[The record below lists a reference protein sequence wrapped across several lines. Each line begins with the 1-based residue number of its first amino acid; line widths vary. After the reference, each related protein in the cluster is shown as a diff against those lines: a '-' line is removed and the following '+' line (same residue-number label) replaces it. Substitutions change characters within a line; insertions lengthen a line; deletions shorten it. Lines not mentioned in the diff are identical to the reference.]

1 MRLNR
6 SFIAGI
12 MNKDLDARLIPAGQY
27 RDALNV
33 SVGTSENSD
42 VGAVENTRGND
53 NVSSL
58 TLAAGAKCIGATTNP
73 EEFKIYWFIASDSKC
88 YIYEYDEL
96 NDVVALVLEDDRGAG
111 SQVLNLQL
119 DYLITGVN
127 YYDGYLYWTDDYNPP
142 RMINVGKAKLQTQNN
157 GASWFDED
165 DINLI
170 VKPPLSAPSI
180 TLYNT
185 GNQENNLGER
195 FIQFAYR
202 WKYEDDTYSAL
213 SPFSATAFYPGSY
226 SVDYVEHINEAMVNS
241 FNQVR
246 VAFNTGDELVEE
258 IQLVF
263 RDSGKANTYVVEN
276 FNKENLGYGND
287 KESILYFD
295 NNKIYATLE
304 PTQIARLFDN
314 VPLKAKAQEII
325 GQRLVF
331 GNYVQFRDLTND
343 GDSIDLNYRLEL
355 NSSDAASVNNPMR
368 TFRSDRDYEIGV
380 AYLDDY
386 GRMTTVLTNINN
398 NTGTRG
404 STIYI
409 PPANSIT
416 ANDIKVTLS
425 SLPPDWATKY
435 RLFIK
440 QQRGDYYNIFP
451 MFYFQDGAYRWFR
464 LSEADRDKFDV
475 GDYLICKSD
484 ANGATQSDTE
494 YKVLEIKVQDKGFL
508 GGGEPEGLYFKIGVD
523 NGEFNETDLVKL
535 TSEAKGA
542 IGLGVDVVDVIEN
555 LTGGYQSPDMAPFED
570 TNIYYHYQN
579 INNPIPYLR
588 NANNKDDL
596 HIIYP
601 NSSPHINAFTKD
613 ERVYIKIISPNTN
626 GVDRFEAYDIE
637 GNTLVGGT
645 NITGGNQYIPHL
657 QGYAIKFQSTT
668 GHSVGDRWVINARAK
683 LAPGNN
689 TTLGGSYT
697 EVDTGVSGVG
707 WSAIVF
713 PLVPVF
719 GYDPNS
725 PYGGWAIVN
734 DEEWGI
740 NATDN
745 SISDN
750 TASAIDRPIE
760 AGAEIRFNFEESNPA
775 SGNIDNG
782 TQIFSSSRRYDNIEE
797 WFYEDGIY
805 LKFKQKDQTGTNQKS
820 KNVFFRRCYD
830 WHTKNVSGLE
840 VSKARLTHSGPDTP
854 VRMIIQ
860 GYGTYKNKQRNIITV
875 NFQIIQSENPII
887 FETDPKEVDADVFHE
902 AYRTFDITGGYHQ
915 GNISNQVAGSP
926 AVISLN
932 DFNTPAFNMQN
943 NNFNAYCFG
952 NGLES
957 NRIKDDFNADTL
969 EYSPRVS
976 TVIEDYKQE
985 RKKDSIAWSSTT
997 SRLLNRFNEFNLST
1011 ANFKDL
1017 DISFGSIQKIYSR
1030 DTNLVVLQEDK
1041 ISQVPWNK
1049 NILVSAAGAIDI
1061 TQSSDVA
1068 GTQISYA
1075 GEYGISNNPESFA
1088 SWGNT
1093 LYFTDVRR
1101 GCVLTLGGNGLFE
1114 ISGQGMSDYFKD
1126 LFTDDPRTFNI
1137 GTIDPYSEKYVLA
1150 HTATS
1155 FPCAFQ
1161 VEDFVSGNRI
1171 VKNNGGQSFNLN
1183 ITADVAWAVSLVDTG
1198 GGTGWA
1204 TVSPATGSGDGGV
1217 NITLTSN
1224 GSTSARSMTVRFT
1237 ACAVNTDIT
1246 LRQEGIA
1253 SKVKRETVIVTNPKD
1268 EGQYNKPAYDYAT
1281 NPGSAIDIGNYISG
1295 TGNVR
1300 DFDSST
1306 DYPPS
1311 SGIPTPGDTVEMRGP
1326 VTSNGGLN
1334 KNFEPGLNNK
1344 MYYLVT
1350 DTVYGIEDTTN
1361 LITAASPIAP
1371 TYDAPTE
1378 SEQAT
1383 FIYNRP
1389 ADETYL
1395 YMIWDYT
1402 DSIDAGTTGT
1412 SSAKQRTYHV
1422 NLNYGANVGKASFTY
1437 DANST
1442 PNRFVLKYNNVI
1454 IADTGYVGLNSTANY
1469 NALIAAG
1476 VAAEDIN
1483 LVSPYGGT
1491 INNGTGTIEF
1501 SKYSSSITTAELT
1514 VYAPLATEDGWSGGV
1529 TAATL
1534 TSFTIFTTGR
1544 ETSALACSDTAATTY
1559 YHNGVAA
1566 DPVAGDTIYTD
1577 SAGATPM
1584 SGGNLYYALGTGV
1597 SNTWVYVDNNGGVLE
1612 NGSCACAEVAIPVI
1626 DTTTIELVEG
1636 MFMNYGIQ
1644 VTNNPTSWA
1653 VISGCN
1659 NYSLYG
1665 GSEGAVFSGTHCDVA
1680 EAKVVT
1686 VGARNTVH
1694 SCFSGATVSQLSGS
1708 SDATFSISGVC
1719 MDGIL
1724 PPGLNFEGGFI
1735 TGIPSISGEY
1745 SITLTATNCF
1755 GTSVQ
1760 TTLIISVTP
1769 EGLFKFKMD
1778 ANQPESTTTAA
1789 CALTAEYDFFFHDG
1803 AFTYPILNDRIYV
1816 ITDSIADLRAIEDP
1830 TVIEATFG
1838 RNYAGFNGQSKWYL
1852 MDNNTLIK
1860 IARDGRVIDTYECI
1874 AGSTKVTE
1882 AGAGGFAPGTTKT
1895 TEGGS
1900 NKTLE

>member
-1 MRLNR
+1 MKLNR
-6 SFIAGI
+6 SFIGGI
-12 MNKDLDARLIPAGQY
+12 MNKDLDERLIPAGQY

-53 NVSSL
+53 NVSNL
-58 TLAAGAKCIGATTNP
+58 TLAAGSKCIGATTNP
-73 EEFKIYWFIASDSKC
+73 EEFKIYWFIASSTKC
-88 YIYEYDEL
+88 YIYEFDEL
-96 NDVVALVLEDDRGAG
+96 NDVVALVLEDDRAAG

-157 GASWFDED
+157 GASWFNEE

-180 TLYNT
+180 VLTDT
-185 GNQENNLGER
+185 GNQENNLSER

-213 SPFSATAFYPGSY
+213 SPFSATAFFPGSY
-226 SVDYVEHINEAMVNS
+226 SVDYVEHINEAMVNVYNRAAIT
-241 FNQVR
+241 FE
-246 VAFNTGDELVEE
+246 TGSELVKE

-263 RDSGKANTYVVEN
+263 RDSGKANTYVIEN
-276 FNKENLGYGND
+276 LNKENLSYGND
-287 KESILYFD
+287 SNATMLFD

-343 GDSIDLNYRLEL
+343 GDSIDLNYKLDL
-355 NSSDAASVNNPMR
+355 NSSDAATPNNPMR
-368 TFRSDRDYEIGV
+368 TFRSDRDYEVGV

-386 GRMTTVLTNINN
+386 GRMTTVLTNIDASS
-398 NTGTRG
+398 GTRG
-404 STIYI
+404 STLYI

-416 ANDIKVTLS
+416 ANDIKVSIS

-440 QQRGDYYNIFP
+440 QQKGDYYNIFP
-451 MFYFQDGAYRWFR
+451 MFYFQDGIYRWFR
-464 LSEADRDKFDV
+464 LSEADRDKFNI

-484 ANGATQSDTE
+484 ALGATQSDTT
-494 YKVLEIKVQDKGFL
+494 YKVLDIQVQDKGFL

-523 NGEFNETDLVKL
+523 NGEFNESDL
-535 TSEAKGA
+535 TQESSEAKGA
-542 IGLGVDVVDVIEN
+542 FGRNISKWRPNVN
-555 LTGGYQSPDMAPFED
+555 APFNS
-570 TNIYYHYQN
+570 TTISAHWQN
-579 INNPIPYLR
+579 IDGPIEYLK
-588 NANNKDDL
+588 NSNNKSDL
-596 HIIYP
+596 TIIAP
-601 NSSPHINAFTKD
+601 STPASSNTFTQDK
-613 ERVYIKIISPNTN
+613 RIYVRIISPTVN
-626 GVDRFEAYDIE
+626 GSDRFEVYDIN
-637 GNTLVGGT
+637 GDTLEAGLEM
-645 NITGGNQYIPHL
+645 TGAPQSISGLGAYKIQFL
-657 QGYAIKFQSTT
+657 STT
-668 GHSVGDRWVINARAK
+668 GHTVGDRWALNVRAQLVANNGTVSNGK
-683 LAPGNN
+683 FSNIQEGFIDIITGGAP
-689 TTLGGSYT
+689 
-697 EVDTGVSGVG
+697 
-707 WSAIVF
+707 W
-713 PLVPVF
+713 
-719 GYDPNS
+719 
-725 PYGGWAIVN
+725 GGWAIVN
-734 DEEWGI
+734 DKNWGL
-740 NATDN
+740 NPTTNLA
-745 SISDN
+745 DN
-750 TASAIDRPIE
+750 TALAVDRPIQ
-760 AGAEIRFNFEESNPA
+760 AGAEIRINFEESNPDDQLI
-775 SGNIDNG
+775 NNG
-782 TQIFSSSRRYDNIEE
+782 TQIFGSSKRYDNIEE
-797 WFYEDGIY
+797 WFYEDAIY
-805 LKFKQKDQTGTNQKS
+805 KKFEQKNSQGVNQGSKS
-820 KNVFFRRCYD
+820 VFFRRCFN
-830 WHTKNVSGLE
+830 WRLE
-840 VSKARLTHSGPDTP
+840 SAVGGVGAINKADIVGSVATTP
-854 VRMIIQ
+854 IRMIIQ
-860 GYGTYKNKQRNIITV
+860 GYGSPKGAQRNLITV
-875 NFQIIQSENPII
+875 LFRIIQSENPII
-887 FETDPKEVDADVFHE
+887 FETDPKDVDADVFHE
-902 AYRTFDITGGYHQ
+902 AYRTFNITGGLHQ
-915 GNISNQVAGSP
+915 GNISNQVPGSP
-926 AVISLN
+926 AIISLN
-932 DFNTPAFNMQN
+932 DFDTPAFNVQN

-957 NRIKDDFNADTL
+957 NRIKDDFNEDTL

-1017 DISFGSIQKIYSR
+1017 DISFGSVQKIYSR
-1030 DTNLVVLQEDK
+1030 DTNLVIFQEDK

-1049 NILVSAAGAIDI
+1049 NVLVSASGSIDI

-1088 SWGNT
+1088 SWGNA

-1126 LFTDDPRTFNI
+1126 LFNDDPRTFNL
-1137 GTIDPYSEKYVLA
+1137 GCIDPYSEKYVLA
-1150 HTATS
+1150 HTDTS
-1155 FPCAFQ
+1155 FPCEFQ
-1161 VEDFVSGNRI
+1161 VDDYVSGNTI
-1171 VKNNGGQSFNLN
+1171 IKNNGGQSFNLN

-1198 GGTGWA
+1198 AGTGWA
-1204 TVSPATGSGDGGV
+1204 TVSPSTGSGDGGV
-1217 NITLTSN
+1217 KITLTAN
-1224 GSTSARSMTVRFT
+1224 GSTTARSMTVRFT
-1237 ACAVNTDIT
+1237 ACSVNTDLT

-1253 SKVKRETVIVTNPKD
+1253 SRVQREVVIVTNPKD
-1268 EGQYNKPAYDYAT
+1268 GGLYNKPVYDYTT
-1281 NPGSAIDIGNYISG
+1281 NPGSAIDLGNYIPS

-1306 DYPPS
+1306 NYPPS
-1311 SGIPTPGDTVEMRGP
+1311 GGVPTPGDTVYVRGP
-1326 VTSNGGLN
+1326 ITSNGGLN
-1334 KNFEPGLNNK
+1334 KNFEEGLNNK
-1344 MYYLVT
+1344 MYYLVSNT
-1350 DTVYGIEDTTN
+1350 SYGVGDTSS
-1361 LITAASPIAP
+1361 LIAASTEIPRI
-1371 TYDAPTE
+1371 YDAASA

-1389 ADETYL
+1389 SNETYL
-1395 YMIWDYT
+1395 YMTWDYT

-1412 SSAKQRTYHV
+1412 SSAQQRTYNV

-1437 DANST
+1437 GANNV

-1454 IADTGYVGLNSTANY
+1454 ISDTGFVGLNSAANY

-1476 VAAEDIN
+1476 VSDDDIS
-1483 LVSPYGGT
+1483 LVSPYDGT
-1491 INNGTGTIEF
+1491 VNNGIGTIEF
-1501 SKYSSSITTAELT
+1501 SKYSSAITNAELT

-1559 YHNGVAA
+1559 YHNGIGA

-1597 SNTWVYVDNNGGVLE
+1597 SNTWVYVNNSGVVLE
-1612 NGSCACAEVAIPVI
+1612 DGSCACAEVAIPVI
-1626 DTTTIELVEG
+1626 DTTTIELTEG
-1636 MFMNYGIQ
+1636 VDINYAIEA
-1644 VTNNPTSWA
+1644 TNNPTSWSL
-1653 VISGCN
+1653 VSSCN
-1659 NYSLYG
+1659 NFSLYG
-1665 GSEGAVFSGTHCDVA
+1665 GTNGAVFSGTHCKVA

-1686 VGARNTVH
+1686 VGAGNTVN
-1694 SCFSGATVSQLSGS
+1694 SCFSGGTVTQLSGS
-1708 SDATFSISGVC
+1708 SDATSTNSGVC
-1719 MDGIL
+1719 QEELL
-1724 PPGLNFEGGFI
+1724 PEGLSFENGVIAG
-1735 TGIPSISGEY
+1735 TPSKSGEY
-1745 SITLTATNCF
+1745 SLTMTATNCF
-1755 GTSVQ
+1755 GTSVE
-1760 TTLIISVTP
+1760 TTLTISVDP

-1778 ANQPESTTTAA
+1778 ANQPESTTAAA

-1803 AFTYPILNDRIYV
+1803 EFAYPILNDRV
-1816 ITDSIADLRAIEDP
+1816 FTITDSFADLRSLEDP
-1830 TVIEATFG
+1830 TVIEASTG
-1838 RNYAGFNGQSKWYL
+1838 HVYVSFNGQSKWYL
-1852 MDNNTLIK
+1852 MDNNTVIK

-1874 AGSTKVTE
+1874 AGTTKVTE
-1882 AGAGGFAPGTTKT
+1882 TGAGGFAPGTTKT

>member
-12 MNKDLDARLIPAGQY
+12 MNKDLDDRLIPAGQY

-53 NVSSL
+53 NVSNL
-58 TLAAGAKCIGATTNP
+58 TLAAGAKCIGVTTNP

-88 YIYEYDEL
+88 YIYEFDEL
-96 NDVVALVLEDDRGAG
+96 NDVIALVLEDDRAAG

-165 DINLI
+165 DLNLI

-180 TLYNT
+180 TLLNT
-185 GNQENNLGER
+185 GNQENNLEER

-213 SPFSATAFYPGSY
+213 SPFSATAFYPGNY
-226 SVDYVEHINEAMVNS
+226 AVDYVEHINEAMVNTY
-241 FNQVR
+241 NRVQVN
-246 VAFNTGDELVEE
+246 VETGDELVKE
-258 IQLVF
+258 IQVVF
-263 RDSGKANTYVVEN
+263 RDSGKANTYVIEN
-276 FNKENLGYGND
+276 LNKENLAYADND
-287 KESILYFD
+287 NANLFFD

-343 GDSIDLNYRLEL
+343 GDSIDLNYRLTL
-355 NSSDAASVNNPMR
+355 NSSAAATPTNPMR
-368 TFRSDRDYEIGV
+368 TFRSDRDYEIGI

-386 GRMTTVLTNINN
+386 GRMTTVLTNVDAFL
-398 NTGTRG
+398 GTRG

-416 ANDIKVTLS
+416 ANDIQVEIS
-425 SLPPDWATKY
+425 SVPPEWATKY

-440 QQRGDYYNIFP
+440 QQKGDYYNIFP
-451 MFYFQDGAYRWFR
+451 LFYFQDGVYRWFR
-464 LSEADRDKFDV
+464 LSEADRDKFDI

-494 YKVLEIKVQDKGFL
+494 YKVLDIQVQDKDFL
-508 GGGEPEGLYFKIGVD
+508 SGGEPEGLYFKIGVD
-523 NGEFNETDLVKL
+523 NGEFSEADLVNI
-535 TSEAKGA
+535 SSMSKGA
-542 IGLGVDVVDVIEN
+542 IGPKTSKWAAGSL
-555 LTGGYQSPDMAPFED
+555 APFPEF
-570 TNIYYHYQN
+570 NSSLSFSSLPWKHYQN
-579 INNPIPYLR
+579 VERPIPYPR
-588 NANNKDDL
+588 NSNNQTSL
-596 HIIYP
+596 EIVP
-601 NSSPHINAFTKD
+601 PSSSPTSNMFTQDK
-613 ERVYIKIISPNTN
+613 RIYITI
-626 GVDRFEAYDIE
+626 VDP
-637 GNTLVGGT
+637 GT
-645 NITGGNQYIPHL
+645 NSTTARFDATELDGTNLIQDEPVSSAPQSIPGLGNYKL
-657 QGYAIKFQSTT
+657 KFGSTT
-668 GHSVGDRWVINARAK
+668 GFTKGDRWAINVRAK
-683 LAPGNN
+683 LAMGNK
-689 TTLGGSYT
+689 TVDGGVFT
-697 EVDTGVSGVG
+697 EVRQG
-707 WSAIVF
+707 WSSTPA
-713 PLVPVF
+713 F
-719 GYDPNS
+719 GQ
-725 PYGGWAIVN
+725 GGWAIFP
-734 DEEWGI
+734 DDDWGV
-740 NATDN
+740 NATDS

-750 TASAIDRPIE
+750 TKDGKDRQIQ
-760 AGAEIRFNFEESNPA
+760 AGAKIRINFEESNPA
-775 SGNIDNG
+775 GSAINNG
-782 TQIFSSSRRYDNIEE
+782 TQEWEASKTYDNIEE
-797 WFYEDGIY
+797 WFYEDGICHQ
-805 LKFKQKDQTGTNQKS
+805 FEQKDENGSNVGF

-830 WHTKNVSGLE
+830 WRTKDVDNVGIC
-840 VSKARLTHSGPDTP
+840 KATMQGSNSATP
-854 VRMIIQ
+854 VRMLIQ
-860 GYGTYKNKQRNIITV
+860 GEGRWSKDIGGKKRNIIDIR
-875 NFQIIQSENPII
+875 FRIIQSENPLI
-887 FETDPKEVDADVFHE
+887 FETDPKDADVDIFHE
-902 AYRTFDITGGYHQ
+902 AYRTFNITGGYHQ
-915 GNISNQVAGSP
+915 GNIANQAAGEVAK
-926 AVISLN
+926 VSLN
-932 DFNTPAFNMQN
+932 DFLTPAFNVQN

-957 NRIKDDFNADTL
+957 NRIKDDFNAATI

-976 TVIEDYKQE
+976 TIIEDYKQE
-985 RKKDSIAWSSTT
+985 RKKDSIAWSSPT

-1017 DISFGSIQKIYSR
+1017 DISFGSIQKLYSR
-1030 DTNLVVLQEDK
+1030 DTNLVVFQEDK

-1049 NILVSAAGAIDI
+1049 NILVSASGSIDI

-1137 GTIDPYSEKYVLA
+1137 GCIDPYSEKYVLA
-1150 HTATS
+1150 HTADS
-1155 FPCAFQ
+1155 LPCEFQ
-1161 VEDFVSGNRI
+1161 VENYASGNSI
-1171 VKNNGGQSFNLN
+1171 IKNNAGQNFNLN

-1204 TVSPATGSGDGGV
+1204 TVSPTSGSGDGGV
-1217 NITLTSN
+1217 KITLTSN

-1237 ACAVNTDIT
+1237 ACSVNTDLT

-1253 SKVKRETVIVTNPKD
+1253 SKIDREIVVITNPKD
-1268 EGQYNKPAYDYAT
+1268 EGLYNKPAYDYAT
-1281 NPGSAIDIGNYISG
+1281 NPGSPIDMGNYISG

-1300 DFDSST
+1300 DFQGST
-1306 DYPPS
+1306 HYPPS
-1311 SGIPTPGDTVEMRGP
+1311 GGVPTPGDDVEMRGP
-1326 VTSNGGLN
+1326 ITSDSGLN
-1334 KNFEPGLNNK
+1334 KNFEAGLNNK

-1350 DTVYGIEDTTN
+1350 DTSYGVDDTTS
-1361 LITAASPIAP
+1361 LIAAANQIIPV
-1371 TYDAPTE
+1371 YDALTE

-1383 FIYNRP
+1383 FTYNRP
-1389 ADETYL
+1389 SNETYL
-1395 YMIWDYT
+1395 YMLWDYT

-1412 SSAKQRTYHV
+1412 SSMEPRTYNV
-1422 NLNYGANVGKASFTY
+1422 NLNYGANVGKASFAY
-1437 DANST
+1437 DANNT

-1454 IADTGYVGLNSTANY
+1454 ISDTGYVGLNSAANY

-1476 VAAEDIN
+1476 IPTSEIS
-1483 LVSPYGGT
+1483 LVSPYDGT
-1491 INNGTGTIEF
+1491 VNNGIGTIEF

-1534 TSFTIFTTGR
+1534 TSFTIFNTGR
-1544 ETSALACSDTAATTY
+1544 DTSALACSDTAATTY

-1577 SAGATPM
+1577 SAGATLLA
-1584 SGGNLYYALGTGV
+1584 GGNLYYALGTGV
-1597 SNTWVYVDNNGGVLE
+1597 SNTWVYVDNNGVVLE

-1626 DTTTIELVEG
+1626 DTTTIELTEG
-1636 MFMNYGIQ
+1636 MFINYGIQ
-1644 VTNNPTSWA
+1644 VTNNPTSWSI
-1653 VISGCN
+1653 ISGCN
-1659 NYSLYG
+1659 NYTLYG
-1665 GSEGAVFSGTHCDVA
+1665 GSEGAVFSGTHCKVA

-1719 MDGIL
+1719 MDELL
-1724 PPGLNFEGGFI
+1724 PEGLSFENGVI
-1735 TGIPSISGEY
+1735 TGTPMESGEY
-1745 SITLTATNCF
+1745 SLTMTATNCF
-1755 GTSVQ
+1755 GTSVE
-1760 TTLIISVTP
+1760 TTLTISVDP

-1778 ANQPESTTTAA
+1778 ANQPEATTTAA
-1789 CALTAEYDFFFHDG
+1789 CALTGVYDFFFHNGDF
-1803 AFTYPILNDRIYV
+1803 AYPILNDRV
-1816 ITDSIADLRAIEDP
+1816 FTITDSFADLRSLEDP
-1830 TVIEATFG
+1830 VVIEASTG
-1838 RNYAGFNGQSKWYL
+1838 HVYVAFNGQSKWYL
-1852 MDNNTLIK
+1852 MDNNTVIK

-1874 AGSTKVTE
+1874 AGTTKVTE
-1882 AGAGGFAPGTTKT
+1882 TGAGGFAPGTTKT